1 MESKMD
7 RIGMEMRMTVMRR
20 EELKLELS
28 FEVEVEVKSLADLW

>member
-1 MESKMD
+1 MD
-7 RIGMEMRMTVMRR
+7 RIGIEMRMTVMRR

>member
-1 MESKMD
+1 MD